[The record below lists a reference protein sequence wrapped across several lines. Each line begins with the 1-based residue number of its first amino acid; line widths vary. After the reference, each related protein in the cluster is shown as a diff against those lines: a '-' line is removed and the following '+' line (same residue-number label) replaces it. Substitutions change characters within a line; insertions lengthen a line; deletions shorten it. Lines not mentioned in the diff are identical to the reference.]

1 MNSHLAYKSI
11 HFFTTIRIHN
21 TFGVHYSLVLW
32 KRLIEDQDLSPLHFV
47 YNFTDITQRTNT
59 SNLVWFKMNHLSF
72 LMWKLFI
79 WDHIFTNHI
88 RLLNSFLKTF
98 LISQFIIDFSFSLRE
113 ILGTI
118 VILGL
123 ENQFK
128 KNWII
133 TSIMLCSVI
142 LCHAMNKGLSFPAM
156 NVEFV
161 SNLLI
166 YIVAVESMGV
176 VYLAPPPLWA
186 ELFQEG
192 CQLTRDV
199 VSHWCFCIWSCY
211 YYT

>member
-1 MNSHLAYKSI
+1 M
-11 HFFTTIRIHN
+11 
-21 TFGVHYSLVLW
+21 HYSLVLW

-47 YNFTDITQRTNT
+47 YNFTNITQRFYFKTNCILRNDKNT
-59 SNLVWFKMNHLSF
+59 SNIVWFKMNYLSF

-79 WDHIFTNHI
+79 WNHILTYHI

-113 ILGTI
+113 ILGKI

-123 ENQFK
+123 ENQSK

-142 LCHAMNKGLSFPAM
+142 SCHAMKNGLSFPAM

-161 SNLLI
+161 LNLPI
-166 YIVAVESMGV
+166 YIVAVESMGG
-176 VYLAPPPLWA
+176 LPSPPPPWA

-199 VSHWCFCIWSCY
+199 VSHWFFCIWSCY
-211 YYT
+211 YYTYNWCYWKYWMS